1 MLEIIKDTYQSL
13 FSKLTLTIWAIATVG
28 TVLAGPFGTFDSM
41 SLLGRVIYWP
51 MVTSTSLFFGYLA
64 YALTR
69 VFIRDDGS
77 LLFSGVAGILGTL
90 FVASNIGLLSAL
102 ISTERVSRVEY
113 MHLMGWVGF
122 VFFSIILGRFMFQKT
137 ISSHLSKYAPEPIIV
152 GNLKTQVGETSHP
165 RILDRLPKA
174 EHGKILRLSANDHF
188 VHIVTEA
195 GEHPVRMRLRDAI
208 SEMDG
213 IEGSLVHRSH
223 WVAHDTIHQ
232 QDKDQGKVQVIL
244 KNGDRVPVSRNY
256 RDVLDRLNVPLNQS
270 GEEEPYAAT
279 VQ

>member
-1 MLEIIKDTYQSL
+1 MLEIIKDTYRSL
-13 FSKLTLTIWAIATVG
+13 FSKLTLTIWAIATAG
-28 TVLAGPFGTFDSM
+28 AILAGPFGTFDTMPLVS
-41 SLLGRVIYWP
+41 RVIFWP
-51 MVTSTSLFFGYLA
+51 MVTSTSMFFGYLA
-64 YALTR
+64 YAFTR
-69 VFIRDDGS
+69 VFIRNDGS
-77 LLFSGVAGILGTL
+77 LLFSVVAGILGTFL
-90 FVASNIGLLSAL
+90 VASNISLLSVL
-102 ISTERVSRVEY
+102 ISTERITSVEY
-113 MHLMGWVGF
+113 LRLLGWVGF
-122 VFFSIILGRFMFQKT
+122 VFFSIILGRFMFHKT
-137 ISSHLSKYAPEPIIV
+137 ISSHLSKHVPEPIIV
-152 GNLKTQVGETSHP
+152 GNLKTQVGETSQP
-165 RILDRLPKA
+165 RILARLPKA

-223 WVAHDTIHQ
+223 WVAHDTIHK
-232 QDKDQGKVQVIL
+232 QDKYQGKVLVIL

-256 RDVLDRLNVPLNQS
+256 RDVLERLNVPLNQS